1 MGGDHNFYPTFSM
14 FYVLLYSITKSIV
27 FFSTH
32 PVNIVF
38 MFPLIYTKSFLV
50 PEISEE
56 DRDSM
61 ICIESSPEVSIYE
74 DKTPENLDKKS

>member
-1 MGGDHNFYPTFSM
+1 
-14 FYVLLYSITKSIV
+14 
-27 FFSTH
+27 
-32 PVNIVF
+32 

-61 ICIESSPEVSIYE
+61 ICIESSPEVSIYD